1 MAIIPK
7 KIKIVATMGPALARE
22 GMLRKALMAG
32 VDVFRLNFSHGTP
45 ESHRSAAAAIRE
57 EARALGLAVGILGD
71 LQGPKIRI
79 GKFADGS
86 AMLRPGQR
94 FELRE
99 DSELGSEDFVGLD
112 YKPLLEEAFPGDILV
127 LDDGKM
133 RLRVIER
140 QPGKL
145 VTEAMV
151 AGRLSNHKGINRLGG
166 GLSAAAL
173 TQKDFADIELAA
185 SIGVDFLAVS
195 FPKSGADMRE
205 ARQLLAAQGSKAWLV
220 AKIERKEAIDNLDEI
235 IEASDGIMVARG
247 DLALEVGDAQ
257 VPALQKRMI
266 GAARSAKRFSI
277 TATQMLESMIEAST
291 PTRAEVSDIANAVF
305 DGTDA
310 VMLSAESA
318 TGAYPIEAIEA
329 MSRVAEEAGKQT
341 GLLAADEPQGQL
353 DRRDHVVAIAAIA
366 AARHSK
372 ASSIVSMTSSGGC
385 PLWLSRSNL
394 AQPILAFSPD
404 PEAVQKMSILRGVAC
419 AMLEI
424 GEGSTFEQA
433 WPSIERAL
441 LDREWARR
449 GEQVIVT
456 FGEPMGSVGGTDS
469 LKMARISD

>member
-1 MAIIPK
+1 MAGIQK
-7 KIKIVATMGPALARE
+7 KIKIVATMGPALAAPE
-22 GMLRKALMAG
+22 MLRKALMAG
-32 VDVFRLNFSHGTP
+32 VNVFRLNFSHGTAQ
-45 ESHRSAAAAIRE
+45 SHRESAAAIRE
-57 EARALGLAVGILGD
+57 QAKALGLAVGILGD

-79 GKFADGS
+79 GKFAAGS

-94 FELRE
+94 FELRADPE
-99 DSELGSEDFVGLD
+99 PGNEEFVGLD

-133 RLRVIER
+133 RLKVIER

-145 VTEAMV
+145 VTEAV
-151 AGRLSNHKGINRLGG
+151 LAGSLSNHKGINRLGG

-173 TQKDFADIELAA
+173 TPKDFSDIELAA

-195 FPKSGADMRE
+195 FPKSGADMRQ
-205 ARQLLAAQGSKAWLV
+205 ARQLLSAQGSKAWLV
-220 AKIERKEAIDNLDEI
+220 AKVERKEAIDNLEEI

-266 GAARSAKRFSI
+266 SAARSMKRFTI
-277 TATQMLESMIEAST
+277 TATQMLESMITAST

-318 TGAYPIEAIEA
+318 TGAFPIEAIEA
-329 MSRVAEEAGKQT
+329 MSRVAEEAGKEH
-341 GLLAADEPQGQL
+341 GLLAADEPQGVL
-353 DRRDHVVAIAAIA
+353 DRRDHVVAWAAIA

-372 ASSIVSMTSSGGC
+372 ASAIVALTSSGGC
-385 PLWLSRSNL
+385 ALWLSRSNL
-394 AQPILAFSPD
+394 AQPILAFSQD
-404 PEAVQKMSILRGVAC
+404 SGAAQKMAILRGVAC
-419 AMLEI
+419 AVLDI
-424 GEGSTFEQA
+424 QEGSTFEQA
-433 WPSIERAL
+433 WPAVEQAL
-441 LDREWARR
+441 LEREWARR
-449 GEQVIVT
+449 GDQVIVT

-469 LKMARISD
+469 LKLARISD